1 MERQALAIPTR
12 ALPGALPT
20 NALDP
25 SRQKYKGTIMSSL
38 RIRFILFIV
47 AVAALCTTLITAIA
61 YYRMSEVVNDG
72 LNRQLEM
79 TLSGYSKDIADWA
92 ETRKRIVAS
101 IMPYALQDNLKA
113 HLAQGAASGGFDL
126 FFTGFADKRT
136 VYSTDRQAAP
146 GYDPTVRPWYKGAE
160 ASGAPFLS
168 APYIGKTTQKLV
180 VTFAAPFKEGGVTR
194 AVVGGDVN
202 LETLV
207 KEVLA
212 LKLPVRGLSFLVQR
226 DGKLIGYPQ
235 AEAFSKPI
243 QGYLP
248 AIHDVH
254 AMSEQTAN
262 SMASIELNGQA
273 QLLKMAPIAGTDWYL
288 GVVLD
293 RSEALAPLT
302 RLLWALSASAALLIA
317 ALSALAWL
325 GVGKLLSGLRVIE
338 NAMKA
343 ISSGEADLTHKLP
356 VTSNDEVGRI
366 AVAFNQFVARLRE
379 MFISVRQQADTL
391 AGDSRALID
400 ATGQIS
406 GDSKVQ
412 SEELSHTAATI
423 EQITVSI
430 AHIAEHVRDTG
441 ELVSQIDTR
450 SQDSAA
456 AVERVSREISDIAG
470 ECRGRS
476 TVMSSLGERSEHIR
490 NIVNVIKDIADQ
502 TNLLALNA
510 AIEAARAGEQGRGFA
525 VVADEVRKLAERTAK
540 ATIEIGAMIGSI
552 HQDTQQALSRMDT
565 TFKAV
570 DVGVS
575 LSHEATE
582 RIQAIR
588 QLTGDMVSRMGD
600 IATSTTEQKNATTS
614 MAQSAER
621 INGMAQ
627 QTDEAIQQA
636 SHTIRAQ
643 GERAADLQ
651 GMVGRFKL

>member
-1 MERQALAIPTR
+1 
-12 ALPGALPT
+12 
-20 NALDP
+20 
-25 SRQKYKGTIMSSL
+25 
-38 RIRFILFIV
+38 
-47 AVAALCTTLITAIA
+47 
-61 YYRMSEVVNDG
+61 
-72 LNRQLEM
+72 
-79 TLSGYSKDIADWA
+79 
-92 ETRKRIVAS
+92 
-101 IMPYALQDNLKA
+101 
-113 HLAQGAASGGFDL
+113 
-126 FFTGFADKRT
+126 
-136 VYSTDRQAAP
+136 
-146 GYDPTVRPWYKGAE
+146 
-160 ASGAPFLS
+160 
-168 APYIGKTTQKLV
+168 
-180 VTFAAPFKEGGVTR
+180 
-194 AVVGGDVN
+194 
-202 LETLV
+202 
-207 KEVLA
+207 
-212 LKLPVRGLSFLVQR
+212 
-226 DGKLIGYPQ
+226 
-235 AEAFSKPI
+235 
-243 QGYLP
+243 
-248 AIHDVH
+248 
-254 AMSEQTAN
+254 
-262 SMASIELNGQA
+262 
-273 QLLKMAPIAGTDWYL
+273 
-288 GVVLD
+288 
-293 RSEALAPLT
+293 
-302 RLLWALSASAALLIA
+302 
-317 ALSALAWL
+317 
-325 GVGKLLSGLRVIE
+325 
-338 NAMKA
+338 
-343 ISSGEADLTHKLP
+343 